1 MQTKKLI
8 NRFHSEIKV
17 NYFPLKIQLLL
28 SIIVGNFFCTPSKFL
43 LFDYRYLMPKF
54 YLYWFLSVLV
64 VMAVFY
70 WAQWFNKYMDKKISW
85 LTDFNAR
92 LLKQIIYGLVLPS
105 LLTVAV
111 VMILFLP
118 FLPSGWESVG
128 NYMRNEF
135 RFVFLFICILN
146 LINMVWYIIS
156 FAQFVKNQYVET
168 ENEKFELKKLLHTYE
183 EEQQNL
189 EAENIKEISD
199 VVKLVSCLKVKYGY
213 EDNYVALD
221 GIFFIKSSAED
232 KRLLTL
238 TTNKHYNHNYSL
250 DMLMKVLDRDQYFLM
265 YRRYIVNR
273 SIIKGYEILDNG
285 VLSIELKSDFD
296 QIQDQIFVSRQD
308 ANDFKR
314 WFDKN

>member
-1 MQTKKLI
+1 
-8 NRFHSEIKV
+8 
-17 NYFPLKIQLLL
+17 
-28 SIIVGNFFCTPSKFL
+28 
-43 LFDYRYLMPKF
+43 
-54 YLYWFLSVLV
+54 
-64 VMAVFY
+64 
-70 WAQWFNKYMDKKISW
+70 
-85 LTDFNAR
+85 
-92 LLKQIIYGLVLPS
+92 
-105 LLTVAV
+105 
-111 VMILFLP
+111 
-118 FLPSGWESVG
+118 
-128 NYMRNEF
+128 
-135 RFVFLFICILN
+135 
-146 LINMVWYIIS
+146 MVWYIIS

-213 EDNYVALD
+213 EDNYIALD
-221 GIFFIKSSAED
+221 GISFIKSSAED

-238 TTNKHYNHNYSL
+238 TTNKQYNHNYSL